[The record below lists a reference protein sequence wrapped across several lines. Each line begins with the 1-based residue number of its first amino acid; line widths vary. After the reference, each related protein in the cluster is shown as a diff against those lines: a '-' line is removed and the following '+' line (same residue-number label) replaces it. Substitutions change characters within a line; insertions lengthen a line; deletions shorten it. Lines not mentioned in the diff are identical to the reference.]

1 VYTNPGE
8 VMGMVVI
15 EPVGMVVIELVG
27 MVVME
32 PVGKVGIPRRGHRR
46 EGR

>member
-15 EPVGMVVIELVG
+15 EPVGI
-27 MVVME
+27 VVME
-32 PVGKVGIPRRGHRR
+32 PVGKVGIAERGHRR